1 MNRPKQNIQRAIGPW
16 MLKELLGVG
25 HQSAER
31 STNPYLL
38 GVVFERLPKNLQRWW
53 LREIDYDRQGEP
65 LNVRRHLE
73 LVAAIAAYIESTAR
87 KCSEM
92 LKNHTTKNIFPA
104 AFAIAGRSRAN
115 KEFPANGHS
124 NHGGKEVNN
133 EAIQFPAVALR
144 ILIKRGYL
152 KTNQIADRNAV
163 KRARYQYFADM
174 NSWAKVCE
182 ARAQSERRLP
192 ATQDSLGEDSP
203 QK

>member
-1 MNRPKQNIQRAIGPW
+1 MCGD
-16 MLKELLGVG
+16 
-25 HQSAER
+25 AE
-31 STNPYLL
+31 
-38 GVVFERLPKNLQRWW
+38 
-53 LREIDYDRQGEP
+53 EP
-65 LNVRRHLE
+65 R
-73 LVAAIAAYIESTAR
+73 
-87 KCSEM
+87 
-92 LKNHTTKNIFPA
+92 TTKTLFPA
-104 AFAIAGRSRAN
+104 AFAIAGRSGAN

-182 ARAQSERRLP
+182 ARVQSERRLP